1 MPKVEENKKILT
13 KIHPRT
19 PCGIKYSSIPKR
31 GMHNYLVSISKTDL
45 LVGAAKTEEKPS
57 LRFASNGIHTKSGAD
72 NLQGNSFRKGPGAS
86 QVSIQRGN
94 QNPVSQTFLNTSK
107 R

>member
-13 KIHPRT
+13 KTHPRT
-19 PCGIKYSSIPKR
+19 PCGIKSSSIPKR
-31 GMHNYLVSISKTDL
+31 GMHNYLVLISKTDL

-57 LRFASNGIHTKSGAD
+57 LRFAFNGIHTKSGAD
-72 NLQGNSFRKGPGAS
+72 NLQGNIFRKGPGAS
-86 QVSIQRGN
+86 QVPIRRGN